1 VGVIPPLSGP
11 APGGASRGCPC
22 VAPLAMAACCTP
34 TRVCTRLSRRAHCPI
49 VCTRLSRRPSAA
61 PRALQSF
68 CIRLSKQCSSC
79 LQPSPR
85 AAPPSSPSRAGCPSP
100 APRPVRARR
109 RGPAACRLPIGLASG
124 SPHAPVRRG
133 RAPGGAGGYGLA
145 QSERTSERAAGGH
158 GGDGHGR
165 WKRRLIFLYSEGVDS
180 CDAPCYIRRHARRCT
195 LMVNRHPSAMKQTR
209 HSMAVWWCC
218 VTRVA

>member
-1 VGVIPPLSGP
+1 LSGP

-22 VAPLAMAACCTP
+22 VAPLAMAACYTP

-49 VCTRLSRRPSAA
+49 VCTRLSRHPSAA

-145 QSERTSERAAGGH
+145 QGERTSERAAGGH
-158 GGDGHGR
+158 GGGR
-165 WKRRLIFLYSEGVDS
+165 TRAVEKAFDFPILAFDFPILVLTRATPLAIFAATQGG
-180 CDAPCYIRRHARRCT
+180 AH
-195 LMVNRHPSAMKQTR
+195 
-209 HSMAVWWCC
+209 
-218 VTRVA
+218 

>member
-1 VGVIPPLSGP
+1 MGP
-11 APGGASRGCPC
+11 SQVAGSWVSYRPCLVLRLEARPAAARVSHPSPWQRVTRPRACAP
-22 VAPLAMAACCTP
+22 VACQGRRKEADDCTP

-145 QSERTSERAAGGH
+145 QGERTSERAAGGH
-158 GGDGHGR
+158 GGDGRGR
-165 WKRRLIFLYSEGVDS
+165 WKRRLIFLYVRLFFLYS
-180 CDAPCYIRRHARRCT
+180 C
-195 LMVNRHPSAMKQTR
+195 
-209 HSMAVWWCC
+209 
-218 VTRVA
+218 